1 MDPEKSTAFLIDD
14 NFDSIYTFTARVPKG
29 MYEFKVTLGNSW
41 AENYPQDDA
50 KLNVLEDTTI
60 TFFLTIKEKTLYTD
74 YSPTGS
80 DGAVQKDRLKHN
92 TWDSLYRQ
100 PFGAVKAGESVT
112 LRLAAKKGDLTKA
125 NVYVKNTTTGTA
137 KLYTMNKV
145 GVIGDDEYWE
155 ATFKPD
161 DKGLYA
167 YKFIAMDGSAK
178 AEYGED
184 TQEGQWGRAVDKNA
198 ELFQL
203 TVYDPNYKTP
213 DWMKHAVVYQIFPD
227 RFFNG
232 NPNNDNAKSNARG
245 NEPIERRQWSQLPD
259 NPRMKG
265 TTGYDGDGIWS
276 NDFFGGDI
284 AGIEQKLDYLQSIG
298 VNTIYLN
305 PIAPAPSNHKY
316 DAHNFKE
323 LDPMFGTPEE
333 FQSFVQA
340 VASRGMHLIL
350 DGVFNHVSDDSIY
363 FDRYGKYKT
372 VGAYEYWSAVYDLMN
387 EKGLSEE
394 EARAQVEQKFKN
406 EGQEFSPY
414 GFHLWFN
421 IENEKVNGVYKYQ
434 SWWDLIVYQNSNQ
447 LLVIKYGM
455 RAS

>member
-1 MDPEKSTAFLIDD
+1 MGFVI
-14 NFDSIYTFTARVPKG
+14 
-29 MYEFKVTLGNSW
+29 
-41 AENYPQDDA
+41 
-50 KLNVLEDTTI
+50 
-60 TFFLTIKEKTLYTD
+60 
-74 YSPTGS
+74 SPTVRCS
-80 DGAVQKDRLKHN
+80 KSRRKRNAS
-92 TWDSLYRQ
+92 TS
-100 PFGAVKAGESVT
+100 GE
-112 LRLAAKKGDLTKA
+112 KGDLTKA

-276 NDFFGGDI
+276 NDFSVEI
-284 AGIEQKLDYLQSIG
+284 LQE
-298 VNTIYLN
+298 LN
-305 PIAPAPSNHKY
+305 KN
-316 DAHNFKE
+316 
-323 LDPMFGTPEE
+323 
-333 FQSFVQA
+333 
-340 VASRGMHLIL
+340 LITYNL
-350 DGVFNHVSDDSIY
+350 
-363 FDRYGKYKT
+363 
-372 VGAYEYWSAVYDLMN
+372 L
-387 EKGLSEE
+387 GLI
-394 EARAQVEQKFKN
+394 Q
-406 EGQEFSPY
+406 Y
-414 GFHLWFN
+414 
-421 IENEKVNGVYKYQ
+421 I
-434 SWWDLIVYQNSNQ
+434 
-447 LLVIKYGM
+447 
-455 RAS
+455 